1 MSTNYKKLSV
11 LVVEDDSDTANLL
24 SSIIS
29 EQGFDVTLAASASQA
44 IAKLREN
51 YFPLIVSDIGL
62 GGPDGLTLLPH
73 TKVAERPT
81 AIIFV
86 TGQGSLG
93 TAVQAIGD
101 GAFEYLCKTENLRE
115 DLIPALER
123 ATKHL
128 ETFRHKRSPSATGE
142 APAKA
147 IIGKAPVMVK
157 LYRIIAKAALSK
169 GNVLLMGESGTG
181 KELVAHAIHDNG
193 PWAAKP
199 FVGVNCGAL
208 TETLLESELFGH
220 VRGAFTGA
228 IANKKGLFE
237 EANEGTLF
245 LDEIGDV
252 SLPLQ
257 VKLLR
262 AIQEGEIKPVGS
274 AETRRVKVRVIA
286 ATHRDLEAQ
295 IREGK
300 FREDLYYRLKVFLMQ
315 VPPLRERKEDI
326 PELVEYFVS
335 RLGSKTSPR
344 VENVSDEVMQALL
357 GYSWPGNVRELENAI
372 ERAISMACS
381 STLFASDLPAEIT
394 AKEAASS
401 PLAAVPS
408 PSKHQPAISLE
419 QMESLHIAKTL
430 ELAHYNKSRA
440 ADILGIDRGTLYRK
454 AMQYGI
460 PLKAH
465 KAVENKPMGAEQ

>member
-1 MSTNYKKLSV
+1 MSTHKKHQV
-11 LVVEDDSDTANLL
+11 LIVEDDSDTASLL

-29 EQGFDVTLAASASQA
+29 EQGFEVTLAASASQA
-44 IAKLREN
+44 IGKLKEN

-62 GGPDGLTLLPH
+62 GGPDGLTLLPY
-73 TKVAERPT
+73 TKQADHPT
-81 AIIFV
+81 AIIYV
-86 TGQGSLG
+86 TGQGSLD
-93 TAVQAIGD
+93 TAVQAIGE
-101 GAFEYLCKTENLRE
+101 GAFEYLCKTENLRA
-115 DLIPALER
+115 DLLQALER

-128 ETFRHKRSPSATGE
+128 ETFRHKRTAAPDA

-147 IIGKAPVMVK
+147 IIGKASVMVK

-193 PWAAKP
+193 PWADKP
-199 FVGVNCGAL
+199 FIGVNCGAL

-326 PELVEYFVS
+326 VELVNYFVS
-335 RLGSKTSPR
+335 RLGTRTTPR
-344 VENVSDEVMQALL
+344 VESVSEDAMQALL

-394 AKEAASS
+394 AKETAASAS
-401 PLAAVPS
+401 SSAMPS
-408 PSKHQPAISLE
+408 ATQAQAAISLE

-460 PLKAH
+460 PLKSH
-465 KAVENKPMGAEQ
+465 KATENKASAE